1 MGIFGTSMAQEIAAN
16 SAAANSA
23 FGLADAPYMM
33 GIAPS
38 LQPTGILGGASI
50 GGLATGVLAGFG
62 AGSLAGGLIQRALG
76 KTGPG
81 PMIGAGAGAAAGAAI
96 GSAFFGIGAIPG
108 AVIGGL
114 IGGFGEL
121 V

>member
-1 MGIFGTSMAQEIAAN
+1 MGIFGTSQAELFSNINTLDDAMFAAN
-16 SAAANSA
+16 TA
-23 FGLADAPYMM
+23 
-33 GIAPS
+33 
-38 LQPTGILGGASI
+38 PTGILGGASI

-62 AGSLAGGLIQRALG
+62 AGSLAGGLIQGALG

-108 AVIGGL
+108 AIIGAV